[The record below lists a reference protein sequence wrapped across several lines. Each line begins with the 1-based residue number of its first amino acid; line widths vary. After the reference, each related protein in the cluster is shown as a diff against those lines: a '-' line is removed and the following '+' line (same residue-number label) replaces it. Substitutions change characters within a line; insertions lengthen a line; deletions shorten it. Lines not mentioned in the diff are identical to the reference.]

1 MIAKWN
7 LPEREPWLEKMV
19 ELVIVV
25 GIWISDRY
33 IDEENREDVI
43 CSAVVPLRA

>member
-1 MIAKWN
+1 
-7 LPEREPWLEKMV
+7 MV

-33 IDEENREDVI
+33 NDEENREDVI